1 MQKVTR
7 TNLTISALVIL
18 GVVLLAASGRSAQDE
33 KPKKQVFQA
42 TAMGQATQMG
52 RTANVTIIIEEF
64 STADDQQAL
73 LQAFQQKG
81 MKGLINALSKMK
93 AKGHLAVTGT
103 LGYDIAYARIIPT
116 DTGRKIRIVT
126 NRLLRFGEVWADSRS
141 TDYDLTALELDLSNE
156 KGKDTGVLLPAC
168 QFKLNKENHIE
179 IETYQNPWKLVNIQ
193 DRS

>member
-1 MQKVTR
+1 MRRIAKTG
-7 TNLTISALVIL
+7 LTISAFVML
-18 GVVLLAASGRSAQDE
+18 GVLVFAGSSRSAQDE

-42 TAMGQATQMG
+42 TAMGEGTQMG

-73 LQAFQQKG
+73 LQAFQAKG
-81 MKGLINALSKMK
+81 MKGLTNALSKMK
-93 AKGHLAVTGT
+93 AKGRLAVTGT
-103 LGYDIAYARIIPT
+103 LGYDIAYARLITT

-126 NRLLRFGEVWADSRS
+126 DRVLRFGEVWADSRS
-141 TDYDLTALELDLSNE
+141 TDYSLSAIELDLTTE

-179 IETYQNPWKLVNIQ
+179 IETFQNPWKLVNIQ